1 MIEMVLKIPR
11 QVLSNILLS
20 HAFCGSDS
28 TSAIMAI
35 GIVKALKP
43 NKITS
48 QIWETFYSATS
59 SRESL
64 TGAGTQLFLNLY
76 NDSPDN
82 IHKLRFDVCRKKLG
96 SKKKVTLAQL
106 PPTEDAAENHS
117 LRCYFAIQNWL
128 GNSKDPLSFGWK
140 LDEINKLTPITTQ
153 TPPAPSFL
161 VQETQGCQCQKG
173 CRTRHCTCISIMQ
186 PVILQLQKLH

>member
-106 PPTEDAAENHS
+106 PPTEDAAENDS
-117 LRCYFAIQNWL
+117 LRCYFVIQNWL
-128 GNSKDPLSFGWK
+128 GNSKDPLSFGWNQQIDPNYDANTACTFVFGTRNSR
-140 LDEINKLTPITTQ
+140 LPM
-153 TPPAPSFL
+153 P
-161 VQETQGCQCQKG
+161 KG
-173 CRTRHCTCISIMQ
+173 
-186 PVILQLQKLH
+186 L